1 MKKYV
6 LLIIMLFC
14 CLNTYGNQKDKKYLE
29 IKSTEKIDE
38 NKLSK
43 YYSEKNEKFMKIT
56 GYILVN
62 IVLVI
67 LFLLKKEGIL

>member
-1 MKKYV
+1 MEKHEIAFLLV
-6 LLIIMLFC
+6 LSSSIFTKDLILIF
-14 CLNTYGNQKDKKYLE
+14 
-29 IKSTEKIDE
+29 IK
-38 NKLSK
+38 
-43 YYSEKNEKFMKIT
+43 EKNEKFMKIT

>member
-43 YYSEKNEKFMKIT
+43 YYLEKREKELKQIFLELDKFCKIIKMKK
-56 GYILVN
+56 
-62 IVLVI
+62 
-67 LFLLKKEGIL
+67 F

>member
-6 LLIIMLFC
+6 LLIIMLFY

-43 YYSEKNEKFMKIT
+43 YYLEKREKN
-56 GYILVN
+56 
-62 IVLVI
+62 
-67 LFLLKKEGIL
+67 